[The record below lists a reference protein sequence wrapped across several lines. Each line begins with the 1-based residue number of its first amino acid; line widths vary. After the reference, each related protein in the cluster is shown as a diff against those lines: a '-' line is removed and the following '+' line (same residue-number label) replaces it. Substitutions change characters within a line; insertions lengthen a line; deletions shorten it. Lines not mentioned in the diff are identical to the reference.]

1 MAGTVI
7 PGGIVHPTA
16 PTMPASSSSTNYAT
30 TEFTTAIANTKADL
44 LSPTLTGTPRAPTAA
59 TAARDNQ
66 IATTQFVVNVVN
78 AAIPLPTT
86 PTVTAPSVIYGGSQA
101 NLLSAT
107 GSTTVIGGPITY
119 SIINIPSQLTFS
131 KTEGLAAGEQV
142 TFSVENISADIA
154 LTVQVVAVV
163 GGVRRSAPRT
173 VNMSA
178 VALPTVVG
186 QPFQGGFYFGR
197 YQIGSNEYA
206 LIVSPR
212 SSGQNTN
219 LAGKT
224 ANTPTAGTA
233 STADGLANSN
243 ASNNATHPAAA
254 WCRSLNIG
262 GYIDWYLGAQNEIE
276 LLYRALK
283 PFAGNNI
290 TGYKAPGDPD
300 STSYGL
306 IGVNPNSIPNGS
318 QYTTIDPAQSLS
330 LVFRSGGTEAL
341 PADGTYVMT
350 SSQNAGATATG
361 TKMWVQSFGGPNAG
375 LQTLLDKTNSA
386 GVVRAIR
393 RVRIN

>member
-1 MAGTVI
+1 MAGTII

-30 TEFTTAIANTKADL
+30 TEFTTNIANTKADL
-44 LSPTLTGTPRAPTAA
+44 LSPTLTGTPRAPTAV

-66 IATTQFVVNVVN
+66 IATTQFVINVVN

-86 PTVTAPSVIYGGSQA
+86 PIVTAPSVVYGGSQA
-101 NLLSAT
+101 NTLSAT
-107 GSTTVIGGPITY
+107 GSTTVIGGTITY

-142 TFSVENISADIA
+142 TFSVQDVPADVVLNVQVIA
-154 LTVQVVAVV
+154 LV
-163 GGVRRSAPRT
+163 GGVRQSAPRT
-173 VNMSA
+173 VVMTA

-186 QPFQGGFYFGR
+186 QAFQGGFYFGR

-206 LIVSPR
+206 LVVSPR

-219 LAGKT
+219 LSGKT
-224 ANTPTAGTA
+224 TNTPTAGTS
-233 STADGLANSN
+233 STSDGLANSN
-243 ASNNATHPAAA
+243 ASNNAQHPGVA

-262 GYIDWYLGAQNEIE
+262 GYPDWYMGSLNENE
-276 LLYRALK
+276 LLYRAMK

-306 IGVNPNSIPNGS
+306 IGVNPNSVPNGS
-318 QYTTIDPAQSLS
+318 QYTTIDPAQTISLP
-330 LVFRSGGTEAL
+330 FRSGGTEAL
-341 PADGTYVMT
+341 PADGTFVLS
-350 SSQNAGATATG
+350 SSQSTGPTATG